1 MLKHWGL
8 GFRGMDM
15 TWDTGL
21 YWELY
26 RCRMKGLD
34 ESEYVFWKHA
44 VVSQGAT
51 VGHRVG
57 GEGLEG
63 FIVPLK

>member
-1 MLKHWGL
+1 
-8 GFRGMDM
+8 MDM

-21 YWELY
+21 YGELY
-26 RCRMKGLD
+26 RCHMKGLD

-57 GEGLEG
+57 GEGLG
-63 FIVPLK
+63 DL